1 MVQFPRHSRSFT
13 LRHEDRKYI
22 IKEYEDQSIILKR
35 KKKKVFAW
43 NRNRRDGQDIKKKSL
58 TELKQDLIKAGKLN
72 RLTIIAIP
80 GKRVMKSSNSVYTI
94 RKGDIVKVHDQVRIC
109 QGVQNKGKV
118 ITFKSNS
125 LTKKL
130 DLVGVKHCQ
139 KLASNCG
146 LVT

>member
-1 MVQFPRHSRSFT
+1 M
-13 LRHEDRKYI
+13 
-22 IKEYEDQSIILKR
+22 
-35 KKKKVFAW
+35 A
-43 NRNRRDGQDIKKKSL
+43 
-58 TELKQDLIKAGKLN
+58 A
-72 RLTIIAIP
+72 IAIP
-80 GKRVMKSSNSVYTI
+80 GKRVMKSSNNVHTI